1 MSSQIRVLQFSTHDE
16 ECGIAKYQEQFIQG
30 MSGTEG
36 FYTEYFPHSPNKT
49 KHMNETEFNDVLRQ
63 LIKQMESFD
72 ILHIQHELSFF
83 KHYELRK
90 IIDSVKRIN
99 KKVIVTVHTA
109 PDAQHRIPKL
119 GGLGPRSI
127 LHYARSIISSKR
139 FMARYVT
146 PLNEADL
153 ILVHNQ
159 ATANNLHKYG
169 VEEQKMQVIR
179 IPVPKLSFTTQS
191 TEIKQQLDY
200 QKGDIIFCTVGFL
213 SRTKGIDHAVKALS
227 FLPKN
232 YKLAIIGG
240 SHPDGG
246 NEEIYDEISDLI
258 ERLSLKERVYITG
271 YVKEDDQLN
280 ALIRECDICVY
291 PFHRQYYS
299 FVSSASLNNAIANH
313 KPIIAY
319 KTDTFIEVNQEIDVI
334 TFCASANYYELAR
347 DLKRLYIKKS
357 ERYSEQY
364 ARLYSYDKEAA
375 DFIHI
380 YRQLA

>member
-1 MSSQIRVLQFSTHDE
+1 MINQIRVLQFSTHDE

-63 LIKQMESFD
+63 LVKQMESFD

-83 KHYELRK
+83 KHYELQK
-90 IIDSVKRIN
+90 IIDSVKRTR
-99 KKVIVTVHTA
+99 KKVMVTVHTA
-109 PDAQHRIPKL
+109 PDAQYQVPKL
-119 GGLGPRSI
+119 EGIGPRSF
-127 LHYARSIISSKR
+127 LQYTRSIISGRR
-139 FMARYVT
+139 FMKRYVK
-146 PLNEADL
+146 PLNGADL

-159 ATANNLHKYG
+159 ATANNLAKYG
-169 VEEQKMQVIR
+169 VDQQKMQIIR
-179 IPVPKLSFTTQS
+179 IPVPKISFNIES
-191 TEIKQQLDY
+191 TEISEQLNRK
-200 QKGDIIFCTVGFL
+200 KGDIIYCTVGFL
-213 SRTKGIDHAVKALS
+213 SRMKGVDHAVKALA
-227 FLPKN
+227 FLPEN
-232 YKLAIIGG
+232 YKLVIIGG
-240 SHPDGG
+240 AHPDGG
-246 NEEIYDEISDLI
+246 NEEVYNEICDLI
-258 ERLSLKERVYITG
+258 EHLGVKDRVYITG
-271 YVKEDDQLN
+271 YVKDDERMN

-291 PFHRQYYS
+291 PFDRRYYS

-319 KTDTFIEVNQEIDVI
+319 KTDTFVEVNQEIDVI

-347 DLKRLYIKKS
+347 ELKRLDIEKS

-364 ARLYSYDKEAA
+364 AQQYSYDKEAA

-380 YRQLA
+380 YRNLV